1 MDDNAVG
8 LHKRCGPTA
17 FFVILAKKSGARL
30 SNRYIAQE
38 VGGGGIINLAE
49 KPQNTKREV
58 KIMRRKKLLRQVAAA
73 AVALS
78 MAVSLSAPAFAATFD
93 LSNGGL
99 VITANDKGITV
110 EQDNGTSST
119 YSIDEEIE
127 IKGAYSSA
135 NGATLTAEENQ
146 QDENQPVTPAK
157 APAKE
162 ETPKETPEAEDAPA
176 AEKKQ
181 EQKDTEAPADPEQ
194 KTETEN
200 KDNNDP
206 DNEEKKEQNAPA
218 NGELNASAG
227 EGQESKAEEKPQPK
241 TEAKASA
248 EATASASD
256 NTSNGPRKASAYEDR
271 MGEDSDDYGY
281 NSGLRAGIVQI
292 INNTAK
298 KIKVSLS
305 NAHIDLPTAADTSA
319 RGQAAIDVQGT
330 GNVELKF
337 SGSNTLTG
345 SGQSAGIQKNDKT
358 QDDKENTGTLTITAD
373 SQSDTLDVKV
383 DKYALGQDYQGAAI
397 GGHGKKT
404 SGEYVGYGTKNIVIE
419 GNGTV
424 NTNAQIG
431 SGYRGGAATGIVIQ
445 GNAVVNVENYGIGGG
460 GLPGWYDNTK
470 KPGETDVTITGTAN
484 VTVKNGTIG
493 SGVRGG
499 ELCGNAKI
507 NISGNAMV
515 NVEGGENAAAIGSGA
530 GGDANVTI
538 TGNAKVTAV
547 QKSEWS
553 GGGAGIGGGA
563 NGKGY
568 VTIGGKAQVKATGS
582 AEKHGGSG
590 AYGAGAAIGD
600 GGTTSEK
607 GADTVQNGENKFETD
622 KDSIQDGAEVE
633 MTNIGHNSSNTVTK
647 TYKTDRWV
655 TDGDEEQPPE
665 VCKHLKGE
673 YAAETTVYP
682 NCTKTGSQTYRCI
695 SCGEITREKTLAAT
709 PDSYWSHS
717 WQEIKVQPTC
727 TEDGYKVEKCSR
739 CGDEYGSRT
748 KTADAL
754 GHKFVET
761 VVAPT
766 CTESG
771 YTVQKC
777 SVCGEETGERT
788 NIVAPLGHEYKN
800 GVCIRCGAPEPQENG
815 SAAPNYTVTGAETY
829 ETSVVD
835 GRYIIAV
842 PSEDAAL
849 NAVLGDLRAIK
860 AQGADVVVFR
870 TRSRE
875 SSLVIDEML
884 AMGTDVTPFVLAH
897 NGGEAQLTINGAVHN
912 ELIH

>member
-1 MDDNAVG
+1 
-8 LHKRCGPTA
+8 
-17 FFVILAKKSGARL
+17 
-30 SNRYIAQE
+30 
-38 VGGGGIINLAE
+38 
-49 KPQNTKREV
+49 
-58 KIMRRKKLLRQVAAA
+58 MRRKKLLRQVAAA

-99 VITANDKGITV
+99 VIKADERGITV
-110 EQDNGTSST
+110 TQDDGTSST
-119 YSIDEEIE
+119 IGKDEEIE
-127 IKGAYSSA
+127 ITGTYNSTGGAMQ
-135 NGATLTAEENQ
+135 TAEENQ
-146 QDENQPVTPAK
+146 QEENQPVTPAK

-194 KTETEN
+194 NTETEN
-200 KDNNDP
+200 KDNNSDP
-206 DNEEKKEQNAPA
+206 ADEEKKEQNAPA

-227 EGQESKAEEKPQPK
+227 EGQESKAEDEGQPK
-241 TEAKASA
+241 PEAKASA

-256 NTSNGPRKASAYEDR
+256 DASNGPRKAPARSS
-271 MGEDSDDYGY
+271 GEGEH
-281 NSGLRAGIVQI
+281 RGIIQI
-292 INNTAK
+292 FANTLVK
-298 KIKVSLS
+298 LKLS

-345 SGQSAGIQKNDKT
+345 SGGSAGIQKNDKT
-358 QDDKENTGTLTITAD
+358 QDGKDNTGTLTITAD
-373 SQSDTLDVKV
+373 NKSDTLDVKV
-383 DKYALGQDYQGAAI
+383 DEFSLGQDNQGAAI
-397 GGHGKKT
+397 GGGGRKT
-404 SGEYVGYGTKNIVIE
+404 DGEYGGYGTKNIVIE

-431 SGYRGGAATGIVIQ
+431 SGFRGGAATGIVIQ
-445 GNAVVNVENYGIGGG
+445 GNAVVNVGDGGIGGI
-460 GLPGWYDNTK
+460 GLPEWYGTE
-470 KPGETDVTITGTAN
+470 KPGETDVTITGNAN

-493 SGVRGG
+493 SGVRRG
-499 ELCGNAKI
+499 EVCGNAKI
-507 NISGNAMV
+507 NISGNAEV
-515 NVEGGENAAAIGSGA
+515 NVEGGDNAAAIGSGA
-530 GGDANVTI
+530 GGDADVTI

-547 QKSEWS
+547 QKSDWY

-563 NGKGY
+563 NGKGH

-582 AEKHGGSG
+582 AEKHDGGG

-600 GGTTSEK
+600 GGTTGKK
-607 GADTVQNGENKFETD
+607 GTDTVQNGENQFSTD
-622 KDSIQDGAEVE
+622 KDSIQDGAKVE
-633 MTNIGHNSSNTVTK
+633 MTNIGRNGPNTVTQ
-647 TYKTDRWV
+647 TRQDNQWV
-655 TDGDEEQPPE
+655 TNGDTEQTPE
-665 VCKHLKGE
+665 KCKHSKGE
-673 YAAETTVYP
+673 YAAEHVYP
-682 NCTKTGSQTYRCI
+682 NCTETGSQTYRCI
-695 SCGEITREKTLAAT
+695 SCGEITRVETLAVNPSRHNYVWVKFPA
-709 PDSYWSHS
+709 
-717 WQEIKVQPTC
+717 TC
-727 TEDGYKVEKCSR
+727 TKDGYSVYTCSR
-739 CGDEYGSRT
+739 CGKPQTGNHAYIV
-748 KTADAL
+748 KAP
-754 GHKFVET
+754 GHKPVEIT
-761 VVAPT
+761 VAPT

-788 NIVAPLGHEYKN
+788 NLVAPLGHEYKN

-815 SAAPNYTVTGAETY
+815 GSSSAAPNYTVTGAETY

-884 AMGTDVTPFVLAH
+884 AMGPDATPFVLAH
-897 NGGEAQLTINGAVHN
+897 NGSEARLTINGAVHN

>member
-1 MDDNAVG
+1 
-8 LHKRCGPTA
+8 
-17 FFVILAKKSGARL
+17 
-30 SNRYIAQE
+30 
-38 VGGGGIINLAE
+38 
-49 KPQNTKREV
+49 
-58 KIMRRKKLLRQVAAA
+58 MRRKKLLRQIAAA

-99 VITANDKGITV
+99 VIKADESGITV
-110 EQDNGTSST
+110 EQDDGTSST

-135 NGATLTAEENQ
+135 NGAMTTAEENQ

-157 APAKE
+157 EKTSE
-162 ETPKETPEAEDAPA
+162 ETQEAEDAPA
-176 AEKKQ
+176 AEEKQ
-181 EQKDTEAPADPEQ
+181 EQKDTENLTDPEQ

-200 KDNNDP
+200 KDNNSDP
-206 DNEEKKEQNAPA
+206 ADEEKKEQNAPA

-227 EGQESKAEEKPQPK
+227 ERQESKAEDEGQPK
-241 TEAKASA
+241 PEANASA

-271 MGEDSDDYGY
+271 MSENWEEDSYS
-281 NSGLRAGIVQI
+281 SGLRAGIVQI

-305 NAHIDLPTAADTSA
+305 GAHIDLPGEAGTLS
-319 RGQAAIDVQGT
+319 RGQAAIDVQGS
-330 GNVELKF
+330 GEVELKF

-345 SGQSAGIQKNDKT
+345 SGRSAGIQKNDK
-358 QDDKENTGTLTITAD
+358 DPDGKDNTGKLTITAD
-373 SQSDTLDVKV
+373 SESDTLDVKV
-383 DKYALGQDYQGAAI
+383 DEKALGQDNQSAAI
-397 GGHGKKT
+397 GGHGRKT
-404 SGEYVGYGTKNIVIE
+404 YENYGGYGTKNIVIE

-431 SGYRGGAATGIVIQ
+431 SGFRGGAATGIVIR
-445 GNAVVNVENYGIGGG
+445 GNAVVNVDNYGIGGSSFN
-460 GLPGWYDNTK
+460 YNAE
-470 KPGETDVTITGTAN
+470 KPGETDVTITGNAK
-484 VTVKNGTIG
+484 VTVKDGTIG
-493 SGVRGG
+493 SGVRSS
-499 ELCGNAKI
+499 ESCGDAKI
-507 NISGNAMV
+507 NISGNAEV
-515 NVEGGENAAAIGSGA
+515 NVQGGGSAAAIGSGA
-530 GGDANVTI
+530 GGNADVTI

-547 QKSEWS
+547 RKSDWY

-563 NGKGY
+563 NGKGH
-568 VTIGGKAQVKATGS
+568 VTIGGQAQVQATGS
-582 AEKHGGSG
+582 AEHHDSWQNN
-590 AYGAGAAIGD
+590 GAGAAIGD
-600 GGTTSEK
+600 GGTTSR
-607 GADTVQNGENKFETD
+607 GYTGTVQNGENQFTTD
-622 KDSIQDGAEVE
+622 EKSIQNGAKVE

-647 TYKTDRWV
+647 TRQNDVWV
-655 TDGDEEQPPE
+655 TDGEQTPE
-665 VCKHLKGE
+665 TCKHLKGSYSCYE
-673 YAAETTVYP
+673 ETVYP
-682 NCTKTGSQTYRCI
+682 NCTETGSRTYRCS
-695 SCGEITREKTLAAT
+695 SCGEITRVETLGVNSNHKYGGT
-709 PDSYWSHS
+709 VTV
-717 WQEIKVQPTC
+717 KPTC
-727 TEDGYKVEKCSR
+727 TENGYTAYKCSR
-739 CGDEYGSRT
+739 CHQEYGSHT
-748 KTADAL
+748 NITDAL
-754 GHKFVET
+754 GHQFVET

-777 SVCGEETGERT
+777 IRCGEETGERT
-788 NIVAPLGHEYKN
+788 DFVAPLGHEYKN

-884 AMGTDVTPFVLAH
+884 AMGTDVTPFVLIH
-897 NGGEAQLTINGAVHN
+897 NGGEAQLTINGAAHN

>member
-1 MDDNAVG
+1 
-8 LHKRCGPTA
+8 
-17 FFVILAKKSGARL
+17 
-30 SNRYIAQE
+30 
-38 VGGGGIINLAE
+38 
-49 KPQNTKREV
+49 
-58 KIMRRKKLLRQVAAA
+58 MRRKKLLRQVAAA

-78 MAVSLSAPAFAATFD
+78 MAVSLSAPAFAAEFD
-93 LSNGGL
+93 LANGGL

-110 EQDNGTSST
+110 KQDGQKETTIGENDEIVITGT
-119 YSIDEEIE
+119 
-127 IKGAYSSA
+127 YSSA
-135 NGATLTAEENQ
+135 NGAMQTAEENQ

-157 APAKE
+157 APAKAPAKEETSE
-162 ETPKETPEAEDAPA
+162 ETPKETQEAEDAPA

-181 EQKDTEAPADPEQ
+181 EQKDAEAPADPEQ

-200 KDNNDP
+200 KDNNSDP

-227 EGQESKAEEKPQPK
+227 EGQESKAEDEGQPK
-241 TEAKASA
+241 QEAKASA

-271 MGEDSDDYGY
+271 MGGDDYGY
-281 NSGLRAGIVQI
+281 NSGLCAGIVQI

-305 NAHIDLPTAADTSA
+305 NAHIDLPSVADTTA

-330 GNVELKF
+330 GEVELKF
-337 SGSNTLTG
+337 SGRNTLTG
-345 SGQSAGIQKNDKT
+345 SGRSAGIQKNDK
-358 QDDKENTGTLTITAD
+358 DPDGKENTGKLTITAE
-373 SQSDTLDVKV
+373 SESDTLDVKV
-383 DKYALGQDYQGAAI
+383 DEFALGQDNQSAAI
-397 GGHGKKT
+397 GGRGRKT
-404 SGEYVGYGTKNIVIE
+404 YEEYGGYGTKNIVIE

-431 SGYRGGAATGIVIQ
+431 SGYRGGASTGIVIQ
-445 GNAVVNVENYGIGGG
+445 GNAVVNVGNYGIGGSR
-460 GLPGWYDNTK
+460 LKYDATE
-470 KPGETDVTITGTAN
+470 KPGETDVTITGNAK

-493 SGVRGG
+493 SGVRSD
-499 ELCGNAKI
+499 ESCGNAKI
-507 NISGNAMV
+507 NISGNAVV
-515 NVEGGENAAAIGSGA
+515 NVEGGGSAAVIGSGA

-538 TGNAKVTAV
+538 TGNANVTAV
-547 QKSEWS
+547 QNSTEYY

-563 NGKGY
+563 NGKGN

-582 AEKHGGSG
+582 AERHSSWQHN
-590 AYGAGAAIGD
+590 GAGAAIGD
-600 GGTTSEK
+600 GGEYKTQGSSK
-607 GADTVQNGENKFETD
+607 PMPSVANGENKFTTD
-622 KDSIQDGAEVE
+622 NNSIQDDAKVE
-633 MTNIGHNSSNTVTK
+633 MTNIGHNGPNKVTQTRQDNK
-647 TYKTDRWV
+647 WV
-655 TDGDEEQPPE
+655 TEGEQPPE
-665 VCKHLKGE
+665 ECNHSNTYK
-673 YAAETTVYP
+673 AEKVEP
-682 NCTKTGSQTYRCI
+682 NCTETGSQTYRCI
-695 SCGEITREKTLAAT
+695 SCGEVRKVETLDIN
-709 PDSYWSHS
+709 PNRHSYG
-717 WQEIKVQPTC
+717 EVKFPATC
-727 TEDGYKVEKCSR
+727 TEDGYSVYTCSR
-739 CGDEYGSRT
+739 CGKAQTGKHYNIV
-748 KTADAL
+748 KAP
-754 GHKFVET
+754 GHQYVET

-771 YTVQKC
+771 YTVKKC
-777 SVCGEETGERT
+777 TRCDEEEGERT

-829 ETSVVD
+829 ETSLVD

-884 AMGTDVTPFVLAH
+884 AMGPDATPFVLAH
-897 NGGEAQLTINGAVHN
+897 NGSEARLTINGAVHN

>member
-1 MDDNAVG
+1 
-8 LHKRCGPTA
+8 
-17 FFVILAKKSGARL
+17 
-30 SNRYIAQE
+30 
-38 VGGGGIINLAE
+38 
-49 KPQNTKREV
+49 
-58 KIMRRKKLLRQVAAA
+58 MRRKKLLRQVAAA

-78 MAVSLSAPAFAATFD
+78 MAVSLSAPAFAAVVTFD
-93 LSNGGL
+93 LANGGL
-99 VITANDKGITV
+99 VITAKDDGITV
-110 EQDNGTSST
+110 EQDNRASST
-119 YSIDEEIE
+119 IGKDDEIV
-127 IKGAYSSA
+127 ITGNYKPAGGAM
-135 NGATLTAEENQ
+135 TTAEENQ

-162 ETPKETPEAEDAPA
+162 ETQEAEDAPA
-176 AEKKQ
+176 AEEKQ
-181 EQKDTEAPADPEQ
+181 EQKDTEVPADPEQ

-200 KDNNDP
+200 KDNNSDP

-227 EGQESKAEEKPQPK
+227 EGQEPKAEDEGQPKLK

-256 NTSNGPRKASAYEDR
+256 DASNGPRKASAYEDR
-271 MGEDSDDYGY
+271 MGEDSHDYGY
-281 NSGLRAGIVQI
+281 NSGLGAGIVQI

-345 SGQSAGIQKNDKT
+345 SGQSAGIQKNDKE
-358 QDDKENTGTLTITAD
+358 QNGKENTGTLTITAD

-383 DKYALGQDYQGAAI
+383 DKNALGQDYQGAAI
-397 GGHGKKT
+397 GGHGKKI
-404 SGEYVGYGTKNIVIE
+404 SGGYAGYGTKNIVIE

-445 GNAVVNVENYGIGGG
+445 GNAVVNVENYGIGGY
-460 GLPGWYDNTK
+460 GLPSWATE
-470 KPGETDVTITGTAN
+470 KPGGETDVTITGNAN

-493 SGVRGG
+493 SGVRRGDV
-499 ELCGNAKI
+499 CGNAKI
-507 NISGNAMV
+507 EISENAVV
-515 NVEGGENAAAIGSGA
+515 NVEGGDNAAAIGSGA

-547 QKSEWS
+547 QKSDWY

-563 NGKGY
+563 NGKGH
-568 VTIGGKAQVKATGS
+568 VTIGGQAQVKATGS
-582 AEKHGGSG
+582 AEKHDGSG

-600 GGTTSEK
+600 GGTTGKK
-607 GADTVQNGENKFETD
+607 GTDTVQNGKNQFSTD
-622 KDSIQDGAEVE
+622 KGIQDGAKVE
-633 MTNIGHNSSNTVTK
+633 MTNIGHNGPNTVTQ
-647 TYKTDRWV
+647 TRQNGQWV
-655 TDGDEEQPPE
+655 TDGKTEQPTE
-665 VCKHLKGE
+665 KCEHSQGE
-673 YAAETTVYP
+673 YAAESVPP
-682 NCTKTGSQTYRCI
+682 NCTEKGSQTYRCS
-695 SCGEITREKTLAAT
+695 SCGEIIRVEEVA
-709 PDSYWSHS
+709 PNSGYWYHDR
-717 WQEIKVQPTC
+717 QTVTVQPTC
-727 TEDGYKVEKCSR
+727 TEDGYKVTKCSR
-739 CGDEYGSRT
+739 CGKELDSRT
-748 KTADAL
+748 KTANAL
-754 GHKFVET
+754 GHQFVET
-761 VVAPT
+761 TVAPT

-771 YTVQKC
+771 YTVKKC
-777 SVCGEETGERT
+777 TRCGEEEGERT
-788 NIVAPLGHEYKN
+788 NLVAPLGHEYKN

-815 SAAPNYTVTGAETY
+815 GSSSAAPNYTVTGAETY

-897 NGGEAQLTINGAVHN
+897 NGGEARLTINGAVHN

>member
-1 MDDNAVG
+1 
-8 LHKRCGPTA
+8 
-17 FFVILAKKSGARL
+17 
-30 SNRYIAQE
+30 
-38 VGGGGIINLAE
+38 
-49 KPQNTKREV
+49 
-58 KIMRRKKLLRQVAAA
+58 MRRKKLLRQVAAA

-78 MAVSLSAPAFAATFD
+78 MAVSLSAPAFAAVVTFN
-93 LSNGGL
+93 LSKGGL
-99 VITANDKGITV
+99 VITAKDDGITV
-110 EQDNGTSST
+110 EQDDGTSST
-119 YSIDEEIE
+119 IGKDDEIE
-127 IKGAYSSA
+127 ITGTYSSA
-135 NGATLTAEENQ
+135 NGAAQTAEENR

-157 APAKE
+157 APAKEETSE

-181 EQKDTEAPADPEQ
+181 EQKDTENPADPEQ

-200 KDNNDP
+200 KDNNSDP
-206 DNEEKKEQNAPA
+206 
-218 NGELNASAG
+218 
-227 EGQESKAEEKPQPK
+227 EEKPQPKAKDDEQPKPK

-248 EATASASD
+248 EASTSASD
-256 NTSNGPRKASAYEDR
+256 DASDNASNGPRKAPARSS
-271 MGEDSDDYGY
+271 GEGERTS
-281 NSGLRAGIVQI
+281 IIQI

-319 RGQAAIDVQGT
+319 RGQAAIDVQG
-330 GNVELKF
+330 GDVELKF
-337 SGSNTLTG
+337 SGKNTLTG
-345 SGQSAGIQKNDKT
+345 SGGSAGIQKNDKT
-358 QDDKENTGTLTITAD
+358 QDGKENTGTLTITAD
-373 SQSDTLDVKV
+373 SKSDTLNVKV
-383 DKYALGQDYQGAAI
+383 DEFALGQDNQGAAI
-397 GGHGKKT
+397 GGGGRKT
-404 SGEYVGYGTKNIVIE
+404 DGEYGDYGTKNIVIE

-431 SGYRGGAATGIVIQ
+431 SGFRGGAATGIVIQ
-445 GNAVVNVENYGIGGG
+445 GNAVVNVGDGGIGGI
-460 GLPGWYDNTK
+460 GLPEWYGTE
-470 KPGETDVTITGTAN
+470 KPGETDVTITGNAN

-493 SGVRGG
+493 SGVRRG
-499 ELCGNAKI
+499 EVCGNAKI
-507 NISGNAMV
+507 EISENAVV
-515 NVEGGENAAAIGSGA
+515 NVEGGDNAAAIGSGA

-547 QKSEWS
+547 QKSDWY

-563 NGKGY
+563 NGKGH
-568 VTIGGKAQVKATGS
+568 VTIGGSAQVKATGS

-600 GGTTSEK
+600 GGTTGKK
-607 GADTVQNGENKFETD
+607 GTDTVQNGKNEFTTD
-622 KDSIQDGAEVE
+622 KGIQDGAKVE
-633 MTNIGHNSSNTVTK
+633 MTNIGHNGPNTVTQ
-647 TYKTDRWV
+647 TRQNGEWV
-655 TDGDEEQPPE
+655 TDGKTEQPPE
-665 VCKHLKGE
+665 KCKHSQGE
-673 YAAETTVYP
+673 YAAERVSPT
-682 NCTKTGSQTYRCI
+682 CTEKGSQTYRCS
-695 SCGEITREKTLAAT
+695 SCGEIIRVEELA
-709 PDSYWSHS
+709 PDFGFWSHDR
-717 WQEIKVQPTC
+717 QTVTVQPTC
-727 TEDGYKVEKCSR
+727 TEDGYKVTKCGR
-739 CGDEYGSRT
+739 CHQELGSHYSIV
-748 KTADAL
+748 KAL

-761 VVAPT
+761 TVDPT

-777 SVCGEETGERT
+777 RVCGEETGERT

-815 SAAPNYTVTGAETY
+815 GSSSAAPNYTVTGAETY

-884 AMGTDVTPFVLAH
+884 AMGTDVTPFVLSH
-897 NGGEAQLTINGAVHN
+897 NGGEAQLTINGAAHN

>member
-1 MDDNAVG
+1 
-8 LHKRCGPTA
+8 
-17 FFVILAKKSGARL
+17 
-30 SNRYIAQE
+30 
-38 VGGGGIINLAE
+38 
-49 KPQNTKREV
+49 
-58 KIMRRKKLLRQVAAA
+58 MRRKKLLRQIAAA

-78 MAVSLSAPAFAATFD
+78 MAVSLSAPAFAAVATFN
-93 LSNGGL
+93 LSEGGL
-99 VITANDKGITV
+99 MITAGKSGITV
-110 EQDNGTSST
+110 TQDGKASFT
-119 YSIDEEIE
+119 YDADTEIE
-127 IKGAYSSA
+127 ITGTYNSTG
-135 NGATLTAEENQ
+135 GATQTAEENR

-157 APAKE
+157 APAKAPAKE
-162 ETPKETPEAEDAPA
+162 ETSEETSGAEDTPA
-176 AEKKQ
+176 AEEKQ
-181 EQKDTEAPADPEQ
+181 EQKDTEDPADPEQ
-194 KTETEN
+194 NTETEN
-200 KDNNDP
+200 KDNNSDP

-218 NGELNASAG
+218 NGELNSSAG
-227 EGQESKAEEKPQPK
+227 EGQEPKAEDEGQPKLK

-256 NTSNGPRKASAYEDR
+256 DASNGSRRASAYEDR
-271 MGEDSDDYGY
+271 MSGNEEKDSYT
-281 NSGLRAGIVQI
+281 SGLRAGIVQI

-305 NAHIDLPTAADTSA
+305 GAHIDLPGEAGTLS

-330 GNVELKF
+330 GDVELKF

-345 SGQSAGIQKNDKT
+345 SGRSAGIQKNDTT
-358 QDDKENTGTLTITAD
+358 QDGKENTGTLTITAD

-383 DKYALGQDYQGAAI
+383 DKNALGQDNQGAAI
-397 GGHGKKT
+397 GGHGRKT
-404 SGEYVGYGTKNIVIE
+404 YENYGGYGTKNIVIE

-431 SGYRGGAATGIVIQ
+431 SGYRGGASTGIVIR

-460 GLPGWYDNTK
+460 CLTYDAAE
-470 KPGETDVTITGTAN
+470 KPGETDVTITGNAK

-493 SGVRGG
+493 SGVRSG
-499 ELCGNAKI
+499 ESCGDAKI
-507 NISGNAMV
+507 NISGNAKV
-515 NVEGGENAAAIGSGA
+515 NVEGGGSAAVIGSGA
-530 GGDANVTI
+530 GGDADVTI

-547 QKSEWS
+547 QKSDWY

-563 NGKGY
+563 NGKGH

-582 AEKHGGSG
+582 AEYHSSWQNN
-590 AYGAGAAIGD
+590 GAGAAIGD
-600 GGTTSEK
+600 GGTTGKK
-607 GADTVQNGENKFETD
+607 GVQNGENKFETD
-622 KDSIQDGAEVE
+622 KDSIQDGAKVE
-633 MTNIGHNSSNTVTK
+633 MTNIGHNSSNTVTQ
-647 TYKTDRWV
+647 TRQDNQWV
-655 TDGDEEQPPE
+655 TNGEQTPE
-665 VCKHLKGE
+665 KCKHSKGSYSIYE
-673 YAAETTVYP
+673 ETVFP
-682 NCTKTGSQTYRCI
+682 NCTETGSKTYRCK
-695 SCGEITREKTLAAT
+695 SCGEVLYKETLGVN
-709 PDSYWSHS
+709 PDRHS
-717 WQEIKVQPTC
+717 WGWVNFPATC
-727 TEDGYKVEKCSR
+727 TQDGYKVRKCSL
-739 CGDEYGSRT
+739 CGKESGGHT

-754 GHKFVET
+754 GHQFVET

-788 NIVAPLGHEYKN
+788 NLVAPLGHEYKN

-815 SAAPNYTVTGAETY
+815 GSSSAAPNYTVTGAETY

-884 AMGTDVTPFVLAH
+884 AMGPDATPFVLAH
-897 NGGEAQLTINGAVHN
+897 NGSEARLTINGAAHN

>member
-1 MDDNAVG
+1 
-8 LHKRCGPTA
+8 
-17 FFVILAKKSGARL
+17 
-30 SNRYIAQE
+30 
-38 VGGGGIINLAE
+38 
-49 KPQNTKREV
+49 
-58 KIMRRKKLLRQVAAA
+58 MRRKKLLRQVAAA

-99 VITANDKGITV
+99 VITAGESGITV
-110 EQDNGTSST
+110 TQDGQTGSTSVSYDDT
-119 YSIDEEIE
+119 IE
-127 IKGAYSSA
+127 IKGSYSSP
-135 NGATLTAEENQ
+135 NGAALTAEENQ

-162 ETPKETPEAEDAPA
+162 KTSEETQEAEDAPA

-200 KDNNDP
+200 KDNNNDP

-227 EGQESKAEEKPQPK
+227 ERQESKAEDEGQPK
-241 TEAKASA
+241 PEAKASA

-256 NTSNGPRKASAYEDR
+256 DTSDNASNGPRKASAYEDR
-271 MGEDSDDYGY
+271 MSSWEEEQEKEKASYAPGA
-281 NSGLRAGIVQI
+281 RTGIVQI
-292 INNTAK
+292 INNTVN

-305 NAHIDLPTAADTSA
+305 NAHIDLPSVADTTA
-319 RGQAAIDVQGT
+319 RGMAAIDVQGT
-330 GNVELKF
+330 GDVELKF
-337 SGSNTLTG
+337 SGDNTLTG
-345 SGQSAGIQKNDKT
+345 SGRSAGIQKNDKT
-358 QDDKENTGTLTITAD
+358 QDGKDNTGTLTITAD
-373 SQSDTLDVKV
+373 NKSDTLDVKV
-383 DKYALGQDYQGAAI
+383 DEYALGQDYQSAAI
-397 GGHGKKT
+397 GGRGKKT
-404 SGEYVGYGTKNIVIE
+404 YEEYIGYGTKNIVIE

-431 SGYRGGAATGIVIQ
+431 SGYRGGAATGIKIQ
-445 GNAVVNVENYGIGGG
+445 GNAVVNVEKYGIGGY
-460 GLPGWYDNTK
+460 GLPSWTTE
-470 KPGETDVTITGTAN
+470 KPGGETDVTITGNAN

-493 SGVRGG
+493 SGVRTGDV
-499 ELCGNAKI
+499 CGNAKI
-507 NISGNAMV
+507 NISGNAVV
-515 NVEGGENAAAIGSGA
+515 NVEGGDNAAAIGSGA
-530 GGDANVTI
+530 GGNADVTI

-547 QKSEWS
+547 QKSEWY

-563 NGKGY
+563 NGKGH

-607 GADTVQNGENKFETD
+607 GADTVQNGENQFSTD
-622 KDSIQDGAEVE
+622 KDSIQDGAKVE
-633 MTNIGHNSSNTVTK
+633 MTNIGRNGPNTVTK
-647 TYKTDRWV
+647 TRQDNQWV
-655 TDGDEEQPPE
+655 TNGDTEQTPE
-665 VCKHLKGE
+665 MCKHSKGE
-673 YAAETTVYP
+673 YAAEHVYP
-682 NCTKTGSQTYRCI
+682 NCTKTGSQTYRCS
-695 SCGEITREKTLAAT
+695 SCGEVTHVDPVDPT
-709 PDSYWSHS
+709 PDSYWSHDR
-717 WQEIKVQPTC
+717 QTVTVQPTC
-727 TEDGYKVEKCSR
+727 TEDGYKVTKCSR
-739 CGDEYGSRT
+739 CGKELGSRT
-748 KTADAL
+748 ILKAP
-754 GHKFVET
+754 GHQFVET
-761 VVAPT
+761 TVDPT

-777 SVCGEETGERT
+777 SVCHEETGERT
-788 NIVAPLGHEYKN
+788 NLVAPLGHEYKN
-800 GVCIRCGAPEPQENG
+800 GVCTRCGAPEPQENG

-897 NGGEAQLTINGAVHN
+897 NGGEAQLTINGAAHN